1 MKMNYKSER
10 QLTICHQRG
19 SENNPS
25 LIIQGQWF
33 KKLGFEVGDL
43 VSIFL
48 ENNQLIIRKV
58 GTWKD
63 KKRDE
68 LVTITI
74 RRSQLEKL
82 NTK

>member
-1 MKMNYKSER
+1 MKMNNKSER

-19 SENNPS
+19 SEIKPS
-25 LIIQGQWF
+25 LIIQGHWF
-33 KKLGFEVGDL
+33 MKLGFDVGDL

-63 KKRDE
+63 KKKDE
-68 LVTITI
+68 LVTITV
-74 RRSQLEKL
+74 RRCQLEKL
-82 NTK
+82 NIK

>member
-1 MKMNYKSER
+1 MNNNFER

-19 SENNPS
+19 TENSPS

-33 KKLGFEVGDL
+33 RNLGFEVGDL

-48 ENNQLIIRKV
+48 ENNQLVIKKV

-63 KKRDE
+63 KKKDE
-68 LVTITI
+68 LVTITLH
-74 RRSQLEKL
+74 RSQLEKL
-82 NTK
+82 NIK